1 MDDLAREVLVGEE
14 AWFVGGVVRDELLG
28 RRVVDVDVVCREP
41 ERAAR
46 AYAERAGGAPFPLS
60 TEHASW
66 RVVLDDRRTIDFTP
80 VHGSIQSDLA
90 RRDFTV
96 NAIAVPVDGGEP
108 VDPSG
113 GREDL
118 ELRLIRA
125 VSESIFEDDPLRLI
139 RAVRLERELGFY
151 LAPLTEELVRAQAE
165 LVSKAAGERVLAE
178 LERLDAGGYRR
189 LSELGLLTQLGGTF
203 DERLGRFDSP
213 AYRLVAA
220 FGERVRAFPIS
231 NELRRYA
238 RALLRAEQPANR
250 SARAIHRFRQAT
262 EPWAL
267 DALAFVG
274 AQELSPQIKVARSND
289 ADEPLLR
296 GDELGVP
303 EGPEV
308 GRLLALIEEERAVG
322 TISTREEALELVR
335 REERR

>member
-1 MDDLAREVLVGEE
+1 MDELVREVLAGED
-14 AWFVGGVVRDELLG
+14 AWFVGGAVRDELLG
-28 RRVVDVDVVCREP
+28 RAIVDVDVVCREP

-46 AYAERAGGAPFPLS
+46 ACADRSGGAPFPLS

-66 RVVLDDRRTIDFTP
+66 RVVLDDHRTIDFTP
-80 VHGSIQSDLA
+80 VHGSIDSDLA

-96 NAIAVPVDGGEP
+96 NAIAVPIGGGDH

-125 VSESIFEDDPLRLI
+125 VSESIFEDDPLRLV
-139 RAVRLERELGFY
+139 RAVRLERELGFR
-151 LAPLTEELVRAQAE
+151 LARLTEELVRSQAA
-165 LVSKAAGERVLAE
+165 LVEKAAGERVLAE
-178 LERLDAGGYRR
+178 LERLDADGYRR
-189 LSELGLLTQLGGTF
+189 LDELGLLAHLGGRF
-203 DERLGRFDSP
+203 DERLAGYDSP

-220 FGERVRAFPIS
+220 FGERLPELPIS
-231 NELRRYA
+231 NELRRYM
-238 RALLRAEQPANR
+238 RALLHAEPPANR
-250 SARAIHRFRQAT
+250 SARAIHRFRRTT

-274 AQELSPQIKVARSND
+274 SSQLAPEVEAARAND
-289 ADEPLLR
+289 QDAPLVR

-322 TISTREEALELVR
+322 TISTRHEAFELVR
-335 REERR
+335 REKRR

>member
-1 MDDLAREVLVGEE
+1 MDELVSEVLVADE
-14 AWFVGGVVRDELLG
+14 AWFVGGAVRNELLG
-28 RRVVDVDVVCREP
+28 RPIVDIDVVCREP

-46 AYAERAGGAPFPLS
+46 AYADRAGGAPFPLS
-60 TEHASW
+60 TAHESW

-80 VHGSIQSDLA
+80 VHGSIESDLA
-90 RRDFTV
+90 RRDFTI
-96 NAIAVPVDGGEP
+96 NAIAVPVAGGEP

-125 VSESIFEDDPLRLI
+125 VSETIFEDDPLRLV
-139 RAVRLERELGFY
+139 RAVRLERELGFH
-151 LAPLTEELVRAQAE
+151 LSRLTEELVRAQE
-165 LVSKAAGERVLAE
+165 SLVEKAAGERVLAE

-189 LSELGLLTQLGGTF
+189 LEELGLLTRLGGTF
-203 DERLGRFDSP
+203 DQRVARFDSP

-220 FGERVRAFPIS
+220 FGDDVRTLPVS
-231 NELRRYA
+231 NELKRYA
-238 RALLRAEQPANR
+238 RALLRAERPANR
-250 SARAIHRFRQAT
+250 SARAIHRFRRGT

-274 AQELSPQIKVARSND
+274 AQELGPEVRAARAND
-289 ADEPLLR
+289 PDEPLLR
-296 GDELGVP
+296 GDELGLA

-308 GRLLALIEEERAVG
+308 GRLLELIEEERAVG

-335 REERR
+335 REARR

>member
-1 MDDLAREVLVGEE
+1 MDELVREVLGGEE
-14 AWFVGGVVRDELLG
+14 AWFVGGAVRDELLG
-28 RRVVDVDVVCREP
+28 RPIVDVDVVCREP

-46 AYAERAGGAPFPLS
+46 AYADRAGGAPFPLS
-60 TEHASW
+60 AAHESW
-66 RVVLDDRRTIDFTP
+66 RVVLDDRRTMDFTP
-80 VHGSIQSDLA
+80 VHGSIESDLA
-90 RRDFTV
+90 RRDFTI
-96 NAIAVPVDGGEP
+96 NAIAVPVVGGAP

-118 ELRLIRA
+118 ELRLVRA
-125 VSESIFEDDPLRLI
+125 VSESVFEDDPLRLV
-139 RAVRLERELGFY
+139 RAVRLECELGFR
-151 LAPLTEELVRAQAE
+151 LAPLTEELVRAQAA
-165 LVSKAAGERVLAE
+165 LVERAAGERVLAE

-189 LSELGLLTQLGGTF
+189 LDELGLLAHLGGTF

-220 FGERVRAFPIS
+220 FGPGVRKLPIS
-231 NELRRYA
+231 NELKRYA
-238 RALLRAEQPANR
+238 RALLHAERPVNR
-250 SARAIHRFRQAT
+250 SARAIHRFRRAT

-274 AQELSPQIKVARSND
+274 AQELARDVETARAND
-289 ADEPLLR
+289 PDEPLLH
-296 GDELGVP
+296 GDELGLP

-335 REERR
+335 REASR